1 MVLSKL
7 GYFCISIWTCSKFSP
22 EIIRVFHK
30 ISFAFTYGSAPWK
43 LLLFVVYNAR
53 GIPHIKTN
61 LCPFPILF
69 PHLLLLFPRFSFL
82 KTRLV
87 WFCLNLVISAF
98 QFELVPSFPLK
109 LYESFTKFTLHLL
122 LVMLPKNSLCLLS
135 TMPVAYCKSRLIY
148 ALFLTYFRPYYCFS
162 LVSPF
167 WKWEVY
173 GVV

>member
-1 MVLSKL
+1 M
-7 GYFCISIWTCSKFSP
+7 WTCSTFSP

-43 LLLFVVYNAR
+43 LLLFVVYNAC

-87 WFCLNLVISAF
+87 WFCLNLVISRF
-98 QFELVPSFPLK
+98 HFKLVPSFPLK

-122 LVMLPKNSLCLLS
+122 LVMLPENSFCLLS
-135 TMPVAYCKSRLIY
+135 TMLVSYCTSRFLY
-148 ALFLTYFRPYYCFS
+148 CLFLTYFRPHYCFAF
-162 LVSPF
+162 VSPF
-167 WKWEVY
+167 WKQGVY
-173 GVV
+173 GLV